1 MTAKISWIPAFR
13 GLTTPSVEVDG
24 KFIPDLHSRYFTAD
38 FSYGLAIIKQIGVFA
53 GVDTPNIDE
62 TLAWYE
68 RIRIEQGDF
77 SYSDYGIND
86 FDDFR
91 KFYLR

>member
-1 MTAKISWIPAFR
+1 MILPKLFLMR
-13 GLTTPSVEVDG
+13 
-24 KFIPDLHSRYFTAD
+24 KFIPDLHSRYYTA
-38 FSYGLAIIKQIGVFA
+38 
-53 GVDTPNIDE
+53 
-62 TLAWYE
+62 
-68 RIRIEQGDF
+68 DF